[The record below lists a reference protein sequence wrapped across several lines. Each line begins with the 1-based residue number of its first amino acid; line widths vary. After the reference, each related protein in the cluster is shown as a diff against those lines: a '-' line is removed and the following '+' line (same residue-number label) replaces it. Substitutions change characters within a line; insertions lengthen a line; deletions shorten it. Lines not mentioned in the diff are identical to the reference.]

1 MPTRPGCGARVL
13 ELVRSRP
20 ATLGRG
26 RLVSIDG
33 PAGAGKTTLAEEV
46 VALAPE
52 ARVIHMDDLYEG
64 WDGLAEVGRQLAG
77 LLRPLAERLPG
88 SYRRYDWDTASF
100 AETVTVEPVD
110 LLVLEGVGS
119 GCRMHDDLIGLLV
132 WVEAPYE
139 LRMRRGIERDGE
151 AFAPHWR
158 TWAEAEQELFARHR
172 TRERADV
179 VVDGSGES
187 PQTQARV
194 APL

>member
-1 MPTRPGCGARVL
+1 MPAGPGCGARLL

-20 ATLGRG
+20 ATLGHG

-33 PAGAGKTTLAEEV
+33 PAGAGKTTLAEEIA
-46 VALAPE
+46 ALAPE
-52 ARVIHMDDLYEG
+52 ARVLHMDDLYEG

-158 TWAEAEQELFARHR
+158 AWAEAEQRLFAHHR

-179 VVDGSGES
+179 VIDGSG
-187 PQTQARV
+187 
-194 APL
+194 